1 MENLNKTFY
10 ERQTLTAA
18 ELNLIISKINEI
30 IENIPSSSTQNP
42 GITETEINN
51 KINAAKNELQ
61 LKINQILSQIEN
73 LDDGNTHVRTDEEMM
88 DLFKQA
94 GKEVLVY
101 YGVCDEN
108 GHPFF
113 NTIIDENGVKPAAII
128 GAITDN
134 NGKLNSS
141 IGISADQVI
150 LDGDV
155 TLTQGLTA
163 MNGEITNLTS
173 SNADI
178 RNRLSAAE
186 AAIGE
191 GDGSEEFEKMK
202 QDLENLSLVVNG
214 KAAIEDLNALSA
226 TVGNK
231 TNNSDFQDL
240 VGNLNDLTLVVNG
253 KAAIEDLRALKAT
266 VDDMEAGNVTIT
278 GDLHYNRAIGNV
290 SEVSTS
296 QTIDNNNYFVRF
308 TGPTSADVINWPI
321 LSLTTDDVIQGQTI
335 FLDCGTRCFK
345 LAAPASGQLTYYYRQ
360 VEDSQ
365 NTVQYTTISNGELI
379 NVFDAGWTGV
389 VQFIYT
395 GSKWQQVTHNI
406 SLY

>member
-42 GITETEINN
+42 GITETEVNN

-128 GAITDN
+128 GAITNN

-141 IGISADQVI
+141 IGISADQI
-150 LDGDV
+150 TLDGQVLADAITAKTVQAANAAVSNLNVNNGIEFSNQRLEITSSVDSPVAEIYMDV
-155 TLTQGLTA
+155 SGNSDRGNITAKLSNDEGLQLNCTESS
-163 MNGEITNLTS
+163 NGEIGSFNVGKYGNRNFAIFTSTGTNS
-173 SNADI
+173 QSQ
-178 RNRLSAAE
+178 S
-186 AAIGE
+186 GY
-191 GDGSEEFEKMK
+191 GY
-202 QDLENLSLVVNG
+202 
-214 KAAIEDLNALSA
+214 
-226 TVGNK
+226 
-231 TNNSDFQDL
+231 
-240 VGNLNDLTLVVNG
+240 
-253 KAAIEDLRALKAT
+253 
-266 VDDMEAGNVTIT
+266 T
-278 GDLHYNRAIGNV
+278 G
-290 SEVSTS
+290 
-296 QTIDNNNYFVRF
+296 
-308 TGPTSADVINWPI
+308 VINGAKFI
-321 LSLTTDDVIQGQTI
+321 
-335 FLDCGTRCFK
+335 
-345 LAAPASGQLTYYYRQ
+345 
-360 VEDSQ
+360 
-365 NTVQYTTISNGELI
+365 NGI
-379 NVFDAGWTGV
+379 CVGAV
-389 VQFIYT
+389 
-395 GSKWQQVTHNI
+395 
-406 SLY
+406 